1 MFRVT
6 PLICVLPTLLLAQDM
21 QARDTDTR
29 FDRPT
34 LDSAVR
40 GNVLTFFDDGESRFF
55 EDGRY
60 TYTYANDGGTGYGYF
75 TVQDDSTIC
84 ISFVTGFSRCDL
96 YVTDEQGR
104 LTVITEQGDR
114 FPTRP

>member
-1 MFRVT
+1 MFRF
-6 PLICVLPTLLLAQDM
+6 LILLCLSPTLLLAQDM
-21 QARDTDTR
+21 QARDSDTR
-29 FDRPT
+29 FDQPT
-34 LDSAVR
+34 LDTVVR
-40 GNVLTFFDDGESRFF
+40 GKVLTFFDDGESRFF

-60 TYTYANDGGTGYGYF
+60 TYTYADDGATGYGYF

-96 YVTDEQGR
+96 YVTDAQGR
-104 LTVITEQGDR
+104 LTVITEHGDR